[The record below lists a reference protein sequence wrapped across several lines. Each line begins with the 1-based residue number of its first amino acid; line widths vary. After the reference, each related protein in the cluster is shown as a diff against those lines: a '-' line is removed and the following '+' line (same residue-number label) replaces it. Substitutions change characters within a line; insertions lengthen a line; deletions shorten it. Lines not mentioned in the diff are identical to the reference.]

1 MTRLNG
7 KTALITGSTDGVG
20 RLVAKRL
27 GEAGA
32 RVLVHGR
39 NRERGEGLVAEIKEG
54 GATAEFLAA
63 DFSALAEV
71 RRLAEAVQQ
80 RTDRLDVL
88 INNAGIG
95 TGGSGAPR
103 QTSADGHELRFAV
116 NYLAGFLLTCL
127 LLPLIKQS
135 VPSRIVNVASA
146 GQQPIDFTDVMLT
159 RGYSGT
165 RAYCQSKLAQIIFTV
180 DLAGELH
187 GTGVTVNA
195 LHPATYMDTTMVRRA
210 GITPSSSVEEGAE
223 AILSL
228 ATSPALEGRS
238 GLYFDGLREARAD
251 GQAYDAEARR
261 RFNAIS
267 LELTSLSSSATVSPG
282 SHYDLEGQAQGQG
295 ERRDCDAPI
304 ASSRRSGRRIPTAA
318 SCSITAPSALQARCC
333 VRGAPGA
340 SRS

>member
-1 MTRLNG
+1 MTRLND

-20 RLVAKRL
+20 RLVARRL

-39 NRERGEGLVAEIKEG
+39 DRERGERLVAEIKEDG
-54 GATAEFLAA
+54 GSAEFLAA
-63 DFSALAEV
+63 DLSNLAEV

-80 RTDRLDVL
+80 RADRLDIL

-95 TGGSGAPR
+95 TGGSGVPR

-116 NYLAGFLLTCL
+116 NYLAGFLLTHL

-135 VPSRIVNVASA
+135 APARIVNAASA

-165 RAYCQSKLAQIIFTV
+165 RAYCQSKLAQIMLTI
-180 DLAGELH
+180 DLAGELD

-210 GITPSSSVEEGAE
+210 GITSWSSVEEGRGDPQARH
-223 AILSL
+223 L
-228 ATSPALEGRS
+228 
-238 GLYFDGLREARAD
+238 ARARR
-251 GQAYDAEARR
+251 AERPLLRWTAGSARR
-261 RFNAIS
+261 QAGPMTQRRV
-267 LELTSLSSSATVSPG
+267 SA
-282 SHYDLEGQAQGQG
+282 
-295 ERRDCDAPI
+295 
-304 ASSRRSGRRIPTAA
+304 SRRSVL
-318 SCSITAPSALQARCC
+318 S
-333 VRGAPGA
+333 
-340 SRS
+340 